1 MAGDLAAQARALA
14 SGTVSSVALTRAAL
28 DRAEAAQ
35 PRYNAFIGIEA
46 DAALAEAAASDARR
60 AGGRPR
66 SPLDGVPMAHKDMFD
81 RAGMIATGGTPILA
95 ERRAT
100 ADSTVAERL
109 AAAGTVWIGGL
120 NMSEFAASPTGINV
134 HYGPARNPANPDY
147 ITGGSSS
154 GSGAAV
160 AAGIVAAALGSDT
173 GGSIRI
179 PASICGVTGL
189 KPSYGRVS
197 RFGAMPRAPSLD
209 VVGPLAR
216 TALDCALLLAAVAGP
231 DPRDPTALDLPV
243 PDLTDLLEG
252 GSAGLA
258 AGVPAGATL
267 AVLTVEGV
275 SPEIAACHDSAV
287 REFNDAGFRIVERR
301 LAWLADLY
309 PLADT
314 VSKCEAATLHERW
327 MRERPNDYSAFLFSR
342 TLAGFHMPA
351 TRYIA
356 ALSLRAGLLQRFVAE
371 GLGEATALLL
381 PTMATPV
388 PTIAAADVTQGD
400 AVATLIA
407 GLTRLTRPFSFLGVP
422 ALSVPCG
429 SDAAGLPVGF
439 QLVGRPYADFDL
451 LALGALY
458 QQRTDWHR
466 GPAHAA

>member
-1 MAGDLAAQARALA
+1 
-14 SGTVSSVALTRAAL
+14 
-28 DRAEAAQ
+28 
-35 PRYNAFIGIEA
+35 
-46 DAALAEAAASDARR
+46 
-60 AGGRPR
+60 
-66 SPLDGVPMAHKDMFD
+66 
-81 RAGMIATGGTPILA
+81 
-95 ERRAT
+95 
-100 ADSTVAERL
+100 
-109 AAAGTVWIGGL
+109 
-120 NMSEFAASPTGINV
+120 MS
-134 HYGPARNPANPDY
+134 
-147 ITGGSSS
+147 
-154 GSGAAV
+154 
-160 AAGIVAAALGSDT
+160 
-173 GGSIRI
+173 
-179 PASICGVTGL
+179 
-189 KPSYGRVS
+189 
-197 RFGAMPRAPSLD
+197 
-209 VVGPLAR
+209 
-216 TALDCALLLAAVAGP
+216 
-231 DPRDPTALDLPV
+231 
-243 PDLTDLLEG
+243 
-252 GSAGLA
+252 
-258 AGVPAGATL
+258 
-267 AVLTVEGV
+267 VEGV
-275 SPEIAACHDSAV
+275 SPEIAACHDAAV
-287 REFNDAGFRIVERR
+287 REFGQAGFRIVERR
-301 LAWLADLY
+301 LDWLADLY

-381 PTMATPV
+381 PTMAAPV

-429 SDAAGLPVGF
+429 TDAAGLPIGL